1 MSGVGSQKIR
11 ILIVGYRKFSE
22 LINAIM
28 PEFIDEAEVT
38 IVESVAR
45 RDTEYHSLIAR
56 NNPDVV
62 ASAGANAAFLAS
74 TVSVPVIGQSV
85 TDIDVIEALAKAQRI
100 SSRVHLFSY
109 QPENIPPNRLFQ
121 SLPRLL
127 GVDFVHHTYST
138 SGEANEALQLAFV
151 EEQPQ
156 VVIGSSYICHLAEQQ
171 GVPTILVYS
180 KASARQLLRDALEA
194 GRNPPAIL
202 PPESACAG
210 HEQFVIRSPLMAQV
224 QKLAQTYALSS
235 GAVLIEGESGTGKE
249 HITKEI
255 HRNSNYRDGPLVAVN
270 CGSIPEELFESEFF
284 GYVDGAFTGSRR
296 GGRKGLVE
304 RANGGVLYLDEVGEM
319 PPGQQ
324 VKLLR
329 VLQEK
334 RVRPVGGNR
343 EIPVDF
349 KLVAATNCDLR
360 SAVSSG
366 HFRDDLYYR
375 LNVLS
380 LKLPPLRE
388 RPEDIEAIA
397 RHYLSRYSLEY
408 HVSIDLNSLY
418 DSVADEFHHYHWPGN
433 VRELQNFV
441 ERLVVSCLSQTSGN
455 LDSQQVQRILPEFNE
470 IVTRKHSG
478 SGSLRD
484 QEEDA
489 IRRAMQQFLG
499 NKTRVA
505 EHLGMSTTTLWRR
518 LRAIEQTDYELPANF
533 SSSN

>member
-1 MSGVGSQKIR
+1 
-11 ILIVGYRKFSE
+11 
-22 LINAIM
+22 
-28 PEFIDEAEVT
+28 
-38 IVESVAR
+38 
-45 RDTEYHSLIAR
+45 
-56 NNPDVV
+56 
-62 ASAGANAAFLAS
+62 
-74 TVSVPVIGQSV
+74 
-85 TDIDVIEALAKAQRI
+85 
-100 SSRVHLFSY
+100 
-109 QPENIPPNRLFQ
+109 
-121 SLPRLL
+121 
-127 GVDFVHHTYST
+127 
-138 SGEANEALQLAFV
+138 
-151 EEQPQ
+151 
-156 VVIGSSYICHLAEQQ
+156 
-171 GVPTILVYS
+171 
-180 KASARQLLRDALEA
+180 
-194 GRNPPAIL
+194 
-202 PPESACAG
+202 
-210 HEQFVIRSPLMAQV
+210 
-224 QKLAQTYALSS
+224 
-235 GAVLIEGESGTGKE
+235 
-249 HITKEI
+249 
-255 HRNSNYRDGPLVAVN
+255 
-270 CGSIPEELFESEFF
+270 
-284 GYVDGAFTGSRR
+284 
-296 GGRKGLVE
+296 
-304 RANGGVLYLDEVGEM
+304 M

-505 EHLGMSTTTLWRR
+505 EHLGMSPTTLWRR